1 LKIPPLPQVEGPKS
15 GAGSEPELVAGS
27 ALFRQYLEALAGVA
41 EGAGAPETENQEEE
55 EPPKVK
61 FKISKGSP
69 VFRPEEILAGAAE
82 DEQRLENISSTAE
95 LLDEPSILDTYRQR
109 LVEHYGFST
118 EDPVFALC
126 EIFDEAF
133 RRDLKR
139 CAASEGFCSELMSKA
154 EGALAGLKE
163 KCAKLENCVKQYEGL
178 EASVAA
184 LGKVVER
191 VEEIVLRTREEGA
204 AQAASLALVQRDLE
218 RAVQAALQRGMVE
231 RVLMSVILVAALA
244 VGILAGSHLLV
255 H

>member
-1 LKIPPLPQVEGPKS
+1 MKIPPLPQVEGPKEVAS
-15 GAGSEPELVAGS
+15 SEPELVPGS
-27 ALFRQYLEALAGVA
+27 ALFRQYLEGLAGVG
-41 EGAGAPETENQEEE
+41 GAGGALETEDQEE

-61 FKISKGSP
+61 FKISRGSP
-69 VFRPEEILAGAAE
+69 VFKPEEILAGLAE

-133 RRDLKR
+133 RRDLNR
-139 CAASEGFCSELMSKA
+139 SAASEGFCSELMSKA
-154 EGALAGLKE
+154 EEALAGLKE
-163 KCAKLENCVKQYEGL
+163 KSARLESCLKEYQGL
-178 EASVAA
+178 EAWVAA

-191 VEEIVLRTREEGA
+191 VEEIVLRTREEGE
-204 AQAASLALVQRDLE
+204 AQAVRLALVQRDLE
-218 RAVQAALQRGMVE
+218 RAAQEALQRGMVE

-244 VGILAGSHLLV
+244 VGIVAGSHLL

>member
-139 CAASEGFCSELMSKA
+139 CAASEGFCSELSKA